1 MKMKNERENKKTKNK
16 QKSVKKE
23 WRKQLSICTY
33 NKYIYIYTKSID
45 QAQCN
50 KQEQGHKNIHKNN
63 FNNMCSAQ
71 NSGFTISFYIKNEYK
86 GNIRYAYIHTL

>member
-1 MKMKNERENKKTKNK
+1 MKMKNERENKKRKNK

-50 KQEQGHKNIHKNN
+50 K
-63 FNNMCSAQ
+63 
-71 NSGFTISFYIKNEYK
+71 
-86 GNIRYAYIHTL
+86 